1 MTVKAVDSRR
11 WIIIGL
17 LSLGGIIAY
26 VDRTN
31 ISVALAHV
39 DFTRTFHLSDV
50 DRGMLN
56 SAFFWSYSTL
66 QILMGWVVDR
76 YGVKLPYALGFFFW
90 CLASASTALTRS
102 LWQLLSLRVLLGV
115 GESVLVPA
123 TYRWIRY
130 NFAEKQRGLAMGIYL
145 LGTKLGGAIGAP
157 IAAWLIVTYNWQLM
171 FVILG
176 LGGLIWLIPWMIL
189 VKENRPIAG
198 RATPVKDEA
207 SAAVPF
213 SKIMASPV
221 IWGSVI
227 VDFSYMY
234 FVFFCIT
241 WMPAYFVEAR
251 HLSLSKM
258 GLYTFF
264 SFAGMAIVAMLAG
277 WAADR
282 LIARGR
288 NPVTVRKGFVI
299 AGFSFACTE
308 LIGAQSSSVEAA
320 LFWAVISLS
329 GLGLASA
336 NSLALTRGTLI
347 PAWAVGRVTGV
358 QNFFASSA
366 GIVGPI
372 LTGWLKEIG
381 GNYQAPMQAIWFF
394 LMLGILSCVFLL
406 REKYAPVR
414 TFNQAPG
421 A

>member
-1 MTVKAVDSRR
+1 MTVKTVDSKR

-31 ISVALAHV
+31 ISVALAHL

-76 YGVKLPYALGFFFW
+76 YGVKMPYAFGFLFW
-90 CLASASTALTRS
+90 CLASAGTALTRS
-102 LWQLLSLRVLLGV
+102 LWQLLTLRVLLGV
-115 GESVLVPA
+115 GEAVLVPA

-145 LGTKLGGAIGAP
+145 LGTKMGGAIGAP
-157 IAAWLIVTYNWQLM
+157 LAAWLITAYNWQLM

-189 VKENRPIAG
+189 VKDNRPIAG
-198 RATPVKDEA
+198 QETPVKEEA
-207 SAAVPF
+207 SAMVPF
-213 SKIMASPV
+213 GKIMASPV

-251 HLSLSKM
+251 HLSLSRM

-264 SFAGMAIVAMLAG
+264 SFAGMAIVATVAG

-358 QNFFASSA
+358 QNFFASAA

-372 LTGWLKEIG
+372 LSGWLKEIG
-381 GNYQAPMQAIWFF
+381 GSYQAPMQAIWFF

-414 TFNQAPG
+414 TFNQAAG

>member
-1 MTVKAVDSRR
+1 MAAKSGDLRR
-11 WIIIGL
+11 WAIIGL

-26 VDRTN
+26 VDRGN
-31 ISVALAHV
+31 ISVALAV
-39 DFTRTFHLSDV
+39 PDFRQTFNLSDV

-76 YGVKLPYALGFFFW
+76 YGVKVPYAFGFLFW
-90 CLASASTALTRS
+90 CMASASTALTRT
-102 LWQLLSLRVLLGV
+102 LWQLLTLRVLLGT
-115 GESVLVPA
+115 GEAVLVPA

-145 LGTKLGGAIGAP
+145 MGTKLGGAIGAP
-157 IAAWLIVTYNWQLM
+157 LAAWLIVLYDWRLM

-189 VKENRPIAG
+189 VKENAPGG
-198 RATPVKDEA
+198 RQETPAKEV
-207 SAAVPF
+207 AAAQVPF
-213 SKIMASPV
+213 RKIMASPV
-221 IWGSVI
+221 VWGSVI

-241 WMPAYFVEAR
+241 WMPSYFVEAR
-251 HLSLSKM
+251 QLSLSKM

-264 SFAGMAIVAMLAG
+264 SFAGMAIVATLAG

-299 AGFSFACTE
+299 AGFLIACTE
-308 LIGAQSSSVEAA
+308 LIGARSSSVEAA
-320 LFWAVISLS
+320 LSWAVISLS

-372 LTGWLKEIG
+372 LTGWLKESFG
-381 GNYQAPMQAIWFF
+381 GYQAPMQAIWFF
-394 LMLGILSCVFLL
+394 LVLGILSCVFLL
-406 REKYAPVR
+406 REKYAPVGA
-414 TFNQAPG
+414 AP
-421 A
+421 AAA

>member
-1 MTVKAVDSRR
+1 
-11 WIIIGL
+11 

-31 ISVALAHV
+31 ISVALAV
-39 DFTRTFHLSDV
+39 PDFTRTFHLTDV

-66 QILMGWVVDR
+66 QIVMGWVVDR
-76 YGVKLPYALGFFFW
+76 YGVKVPYALGFFFW
-90 CLASASTALTRS
+90 CLASASTALTRT
-102 LWQLLSLRVLLGV
+102 LWQLLSLRVLLGA
-115 GESVLVPA
+115 GEAVLVPA

-145 LGTKLGGAIGAP
+145 LGTKMGGAIGAP
-157 IAAWLIVTYNWQLM
+157 LAAWLIMAYGWQAM

-176 LGGLIWLIPWMIL
+176 LGGLIWLIPWTIL
-189 VKENRPIAG
+189 VTDVKPTARQVTQTKE
-198 RATPVKDEA
+198 EA
-207 SAAVPF
+207 SAEVPF
-213 SKIMASPV
+213 RKVILSPV
-221 IWGSVI
+221 VLGSII

-264 SFAGMAIVAMLAG
+264 SFAGMAIVAMAAG

-282 LIARGR
+282 LIVHGWNA
-288 NPVTVRKGFVI
+288 VAVRKGFVI

-308 LIGAQSSSVEAA
+308 LIGAQSSSVDAA

-358 QNFFASSA
+358 QNFFASAA

-381 GNYQAPMQAIWFF
+381 GSYEAPMQAIWFF
-394 LMLGILSCVFLL
+394 LVLGILSSVFLL
-406 REKYAPVR
+406 REKYAPVK
-414 TFNQAPG
+414 TTD
-421 A
+421 

>member
-1 MTVKAVDSRR
+1 MAARNGDSRR
-11 WIIIGL
+11 WAIIGL

-26 VDRTN
+26 VDRGN
-31 ISVALAHV
+31 ISVALAV
-39 DFTRTFHLSDV
+39 PDFKQTFHLSDV

-76 YGVKLPYALGFFFW
+76 YGVKLPYAFGFLFW
-90 CLASASTALTRS
+90 CMASASTALTRT
-102 LWQLLSLRVLLGV
+102 LWQLLTLRVLLGT
-115 GESVLVPA
+115 GEAVLVPA

-145 LGTKLGGAIGAP
+145 MGTKLGGAIGAP
-157 IAAWLIVTYNWQLM
+157 LAAWLIMLYNWKLM

-176 LGGLIWLIPWMIL
+176 LGGLLWLIPWMIL
-189 VKENRPIAG
+189 VKENGPGG
-198 RATPVKDEA
+198 RQVAPVKEA
-207 SAAVPF
+207 PAARVSF
-213 SKIMASPV
+213 GKIMASPV
-221 IWGSVI
+221 VWGSVI

-241 WMPAYFVEAR
+241 WMPSYFVEAR
-251 HLSLSKM
+251 QLSLSKM

-264 SFAGMAIVAMLAG
+264 SFAGMAIVATLAG

-282 LIARGR
+282 MIARGG

-299 AGFSFACTE
+299 AGFVIACTE
-308 LIGAQSSSVEAA
+308 LIGAGSSSVEAA
-320 LFWAVISLS
+320 LFWAVVSLS

-372 LTGWLKEIG
+372 LTGWLKESSG
-381 GNYQAPMQAIWFF
+381 GYQAPMQAIWFF
-394 LMLGILSCVFLL
+394 LVLGILSCVFLL
-406 REKYAPVR
+406 REKYAPVSA
-414 TFNQAPG
+414 APT
-421 A
+421 AA